1 MKRFFFISFC
11 LVTLAVAAQ
20 NNKDASKFAS
30 TITQKDLKDQLTIV
44 AADDMEG
51 RETASPGQKKQ
62 QLISKIS
69 LKKLA

>member
-1 MKRFFFISFC
+1 MKRFFFIPFC

-51 RETASPGQKKQ
+51 RETATSWAKK
-62 QLISKIS
+62 SSS
-69 LKKLA
+69 LYRRSV